1 MVKRTI
7 TMALALVAVLGLAGC
22 WESTDVTVHEPG
34 KYMGTKDPL
43 LSQQASSRTQSLRQ
57 RFQLVQADR

>member
-43 LSQQASSRTQSLRQ
+43 LSQQGSSRTESLRQ